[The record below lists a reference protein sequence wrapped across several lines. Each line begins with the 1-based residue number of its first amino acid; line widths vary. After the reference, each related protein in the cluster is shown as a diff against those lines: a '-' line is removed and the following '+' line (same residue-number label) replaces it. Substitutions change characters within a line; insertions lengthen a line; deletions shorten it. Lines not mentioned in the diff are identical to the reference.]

1 MSGIILL
8 GLVCVFISFVFSI
21 LAFLAKITW
30 GLFRLIVW
38 PVAVFF
44 GALLVVGW
52 LMGHVVLPGVL
63 ILLVIVGLLIAHS

>member
-1 MSGIILL
+1 MSGIIIL
-8 GLVCVFISFVFSI
+8 GVICVALSLIFSV

>member
-8 GLVCVFISFVFSI
+8 GVLCVAVSFIFSI

-30 GLFRLIVW
+30 GVFRLIIW

-44 GALLVVGW
+44 GALLVIGW
-52 LMGHVVLPGVL
+52 IMGHVVLPGVL

>member
-8 GLVCVFISFVFSI
+8 GVLCVAVSLVFSI

-44 GALLVVGW
+44 GALLVLGW
-52 LMGHVVLPGVL
+52 IMGHVVLPGVL
-63 ILLVIVGLLIAHS
+63 ILLVILGLLIAHS

>member
-8 GLVCVFISFVFSI
+8 GLVCVVISFVFSI